1 MRLLFTTTNVSSGG
15 SAVQISSDSMGRIIA
30 FTFRARVGNGARVF
44 IGNSSVVSS
53 AGSGYSISSTGTFP
67 PDGSMFAVPSEHG
80 KPKGF
85 APSSLWMNA
94 SASSTD
100 RLDGAFLIEP

>member
-1 MRLLFTTTNVSSGG
+1 MRLIFTTTNVSSGG

-44 IGNSSVVSS
+44 IGNSSVSS
-53 AGSGYSISSTGTFP
+53 AGSGYSISSTGLFP
-67 PDGSMFAVPSEHG
+67 PDGSMFTVPSEHG
-80 KPKGF
+80 QQKGF
-85 APSSLWMNA
+85 RPSTLWMNA

-100 RLDGAFLIEP
+100 KLDGAFLVEP